1 LPNAPYGAKA
11 KQELQCKDLDNPQSE
26 YHAWLN
32 KIGVSIPRSVIIQN
46 IENGDIKATKPSE
59 KSKTVKKVTNPSNT
73 SEVNKS
79 VITEVPNQADIQ
91 NQSSP
96 LTDEKQTVLHDVSKI
111 TQYTDGDFKTS
122 LAIDKMFAV
131 LKKIKLA

>member
-1 LPNAPYGAKA
+1 MSEPIVDQINELDDKELEVEEKDDVNDTPSAIYIEDNSDYDKYVKDVGDDNAFSNLTASPIYTLTKITCSYNDTACLPNAPYGAKA

-59 KSKTVKKVTNPSNT
+59 KK
-73 SEVNKS
+73 
-79 VITEVPNQADIQ
+79 
-91 NQSSP
+91 
-96 LTDEKQTVLHDVSKI
+96 
-111 TQYTDGDFKTS
+111 
-122 LAIDKMFAV
+122 
-131 LKKIKLA
+131 